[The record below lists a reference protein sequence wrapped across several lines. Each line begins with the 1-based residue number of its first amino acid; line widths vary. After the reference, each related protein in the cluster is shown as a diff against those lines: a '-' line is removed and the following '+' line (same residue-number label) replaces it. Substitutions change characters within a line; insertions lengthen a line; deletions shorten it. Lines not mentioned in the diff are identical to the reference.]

1 MKKSTLIK
9 IVSGVV
15 VVASLVATTTLFI
28 SHKLKHKKVE
38 KPNNKNDNE
47 NDLEDNKCEETKT
60 EEFSE
65 VNDITHDEINNT
77 NDKENDLEDS
87 KCEETKTEK
96 FSELNDITHDEI
108 DNKNIKVNKKQGTNK
123 IKGKS
128 KKAYEK
134 HDRIDHYNFD
144 LIELER
150 NPDEEKINEAAK
162 YIIRDLKEEITNEKL
177 FIQSGQTVKDYN
189 ICAGFDLLDDAI
201 DIIPLLKNEETAKE
215 IQKLLDEIASLRVE
229 YNRIHGRDNTIY
241 L

>member
-1 MKKSTLIK
+1 MRKITLIK
-9 IVSGVV
+9 IISGVV

-38 KPNNKNDNE
+38 KPNNKN
-47 NDLEDNKCEETKT
+47 
-60 EEFSE
+60 
-65 VNDITHDEINNT
+65 NN
-77 NDKENDLEDS
+77 ENDLEDS
-87 KCEETKTEK
+87 KCEETKTEE
-96 FSELNDITHDEI
+96 FNEVNDITHDEI

-177 FIQSGQTVKDYN
+177 FIQSGQTVKEYN

-229 YNRIHGRDNTIY
+229 YKRIHGRDNTIY

>member
-1 MKKSTLIK
+1 MRKITLIK
-9 IVSGVV
+9 IISGVV

-38 KPNNKNDNE
+38 KPNNKN
-47 NDLEDNKCEETKT
+47 
-60 EEFSE
+60 
-65 VNDITHDEINNT
+65 NN
-77 NDKENDLEDS
+77 ENDLEDS
-87 KCEETKTEK
+87 KCEETKTEE
-96 FSELNDITHDEI
+96 FNEVNDITHDEI

-162 YIIRDLKEEITNEKL
+162 YIIRDLKEEITNEKI
-177 FIQSGQTVKDYN
+177 FIQSGQSAKYYD

-229 YNRIHGRDNTIY
+229 YKRIHGRDNTIY

>member
-1 MKKSTLIK
+1 MRKITLIK
-9 IVSGVV
+9 IISGVV

-38 KPNNKNDNE
+38 KPNNKNDKE
-47 NDLEDNKCEETKT
+47 NDLEDNECEETKT
-60 EEFSE
+60 EGFNE
-65 VNDITHDEINNT
+65 VNDITHDEIN
-77 NDKENDLEDS
+77 
-87 KCEETKTEK
+87 
-96 FSELNDITHDEI
+96 
-108 DNKNIKVNKKQGTNK
+108 NKNIKVNKKQGTNK

-177 FIQSGQTVKDYN
+177 FIQSGQSAKYYD

-201 DIIPLLKNEETAKE
+201 DIIPLLKNEETVKE

-229 YNRIHGRDNTIY
+229 YKRIHGRDNTIY

>member
-1 MKKSTLIK
+1 MRKITLIK
-9 IVSGVV
+9 IISGVV

-38 KPNNKNDNE
+38 KPNNKN
-47 NDLEDNKCEETKT
+47 
-60 EEFSE
+60 
-65 VNDITHDEINNT
+65 NN
-77 NDKENDLEDS
+77 ENDLEDS
-87 KCEETKTEK
+87 KCEETKTEGFNEVNNITDDEINNK
-96 FSELNDITHDEI
+96 NNNENDLEDSKCEETKTEEFNEVNDITHDEI

-162 YIIRDLKEEITNEKL
+162 YIIRDLKEEITNEKI
-177 FIQSGQTVKDYN
+177 FIQSGQSAKYYD

-229 YNRIHGRDNTIY
+229 YKRIHGRDNTIY

>member
-1 MKKSTLIK
+1 MRKITLIK
-9 IVSGVV
+9 IISGVV

-38 KPNNKNDNE
+38 KPNNKN
-47 NDLEDNKCEETKT
+47 
-60 EEFSE
+60 
-65 VNDITHDEINNT
+65 NN
-77 NDKENDLEDS
+77 ENDLEDS
-87 KCEETKTEK
+87 KCEETKTEE
-96 FSELNDITHDEI
+96 FNEVNDITHDEI

-177 FIQSGQTVKDYN
+177 FIQSGQTAKYYD

-229 YNRIHGRDNTIY
+229 YKRIHGRDNTIY